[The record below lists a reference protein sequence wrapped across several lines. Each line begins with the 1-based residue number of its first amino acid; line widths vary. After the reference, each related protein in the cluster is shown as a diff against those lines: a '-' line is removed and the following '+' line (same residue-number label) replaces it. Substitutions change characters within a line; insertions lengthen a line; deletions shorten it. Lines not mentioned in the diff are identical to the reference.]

1 MIRPRKP
8 ALTPEHEQ
16 EFERIGIG
24 IEVDWNHFALLGFL
38 ERLGF
43 RPHRRLALRR
53 VVG

>member
-16 EFERIGIG
+16 EFERIGA
-24 IEVDWNHFALLGFL
+24 EVDWSHFALLGFL